1 MLCISCSVEKGGEGM
16 QSIHFFA
23 GSNTA
28 RGFYSCFE
36 NILPADMR
44 RRMFFIKGGPG
55 VGKSTLMRRV
65 GAYAEEKGLK
75 AIYFHCSSD
84 PDSLDGVCLPE
95 RGIGLM
101 DATAP
106 HVYDPVIPGARDTL
120 LSLGDHLDE
129 KALAPHAG
137 EIIDIQQRISARF
150 ARCYRYLAAA
160 EQVFLSSP
168 LGMMDEPKAAQLADD
183 WARTLPLRGG
193 TGRIVRLFAS
203 AFTPK
208 GFLNLTDFS
217 QMERRI
223 TLELPFGAHATGLM
237 QLIAHRAAAR
247 GLDVV
252 ELCDPLSPAETAHV
266 LIPAHGVA
274 FCTAQR
280 APEGGE
286 FLEADA
292 AFRLI
297 AGSEHEQSFDRNA
310 YELLCQRAVEQ
321 LMGAKALHDELE
333 KCYVRN
339 MDFAA
344 WEKKLAQVL
353 DII

>member
-1 MLCISCSVEKGGEGM
+1 M

-23 GSNTA
+23 GANTA

-36 NILPADMR
+36 NILPADLR
-44 RRMFFIKGGPG
+44 RRMFLIKGGPG
-55 VGKSTLMRRV
+55 VGKSTLMRRA
-65 GAYAEEKGLK
+65 GAQAEEKGLNVV
-75 AIYFHCSSD
+75 YFHCSSD
-84 PDSLDGVCLPE
+84 PDSLDGVCMPE
-95 RGIGLM
+95 RGVGLM
-101 DATAP
+101 DGTAP

-129 KALAPHAG
+129 KALTPHAG
-137 EIIDIQQRISARF
+137 EIAEIQKKISARF
-150 ARCYRYLAAA
+150 ARCWRYLAAA
-160 EQVFLSSP
+160 EQVLLASP
-168 LGMMDEPKAAQLADD
+168 QGVPDESKAAQLADD

-193 TGRIVRLFAS
+193 SGRIVRLFAS

-208 GFLNLTDFS
+208 GLVTVTDFA

-223 TLELPFGAHATGLM
+223 TLEVPFGAHATDLM
-237 QLIAHRAAAR
+237 QLISHRAAAR

-274 FCTAQR
+274 FCTSDH

-286 FLEADA
+286 FLEASA
-292 AFRLI
+292 VFHAVS
-297 AGSEHEQSFDRNA
+297 GGEHEQAFDRNA

-321 LMGAKALHDELE
+321 LTGAKTLHDELE
-333 KCYVRN
+333 RFYVKN

-344 WEKKLAQVL
+344 WEKKLEQVL
-353 DII
+353 GVI